1 MPPKK
6 NKKTKKKFSSEYTT
20 LSILEYLYVNAQ
32 KTPVSKYNI
41 VTNTH
46 GIKQQRTDRI
56 NMIMNTLEQ
65 NEYIKSV
72 KTFSNVIFYQ
82 ITEKGIEAYS
92 QWVKAFLNF
101 ARNTTTNDTK
111 WRDSNIISCLL

>member
-41 VTNTH
+41 LTNTP
-46 GIKQQRTDRI
+46 GIRQQRTDRI
-56 NMIMNTLEQ
+56 NLIMNTLEQ
-65 NEYIKSV
+65 NEYIKSF
-72 KTFSNVIFYQ
+72 KTSSNIIFYQ

-92 QWVKAFLNF
+92 QWIKAFLNF
-101 ARNTTTNDTK
+101 ARATNNAKDIT
-111 WRDSNIISCLL
+111 SEGVY